1 MAVAEQPTRTP
12 LPVSPPDPLY
22 RRKELHLLLGV
33 IVASLTVAFAAARAT
48 DGARAALDARLLQA
62 GAGADAGL
70 VAVESEQLSA
80 VRAIAFSDGVAR
92 DLAARDGAGL
102 RSIVAPLQA
111 NSTVPMV
118 DVVEPDGRVLLAVR
132 SDGAP
137 RPVGTHKG
145 LRALAWSF
153 RHARGVRGGRLSQ
166 VVLLPSGATL
176 LTISPVLDGSRPV
189 GAVLAMTPLANV
201 LGRLSQEVGAD
212 LTAYDSAGAPLD
224 TTAELRPNAI
234 DPAVAQTLLA
244 GGAVVTRYAYG
255 NHREKLGR
263 LIVDHTPEAV
273 LGASLPDDSAS
284 VGRTVA
290 IYAVIGLLCSALIL
304 ATFWVRFVHGRR
316 P

>member
-1 MAVAEQPTRTP
+1 MAVVEQQPTRP
-12 LPVSPPDPLY
+12 PVLPPEPLY

-48 DGARAALDARLLQA
+48 DGARAVLDARLLQA
-62 GAGADAGL
+62 GAGTDAGL

-80 VRAIAFSDGVAR
+80 VRAIAFSQGVAQA
-92 DLAARDGAGL
+92 LAAGNGAAL
-102 RSIVAPLQA
+102 RSLAAPLQA

-118 DVVEPDGRVLLAVR
+118 DVVSPGGRVLVALR
-132 SDGAP
+132 SSGAP
-137 RPVGTHKG
+137 KPAASRKG
-145 LRALAWSF
+145 LPALAWSL
-153 RHARGVRGGRLSQ
+153 RHARGPRGGRLSQ
-166 VVLLPSGATL
+166 VVLLPGGATL
-176 LTISPVLDGSRPV
+176 LTIGPVLEGTRPV
-189 GAVLAMTPLANV
+189 GAVLAMTPLSAV

-212 LTAYDSAGAPLD
+212 LTAYDSQGEPLD
-224 TTAELRPNAI
+224 TTAGLRPRSI
-234 DPAVAQTLLA
+234 DPAVAQSVLA

-263 LIVDHTPEAV
+263 LIVDHTAEAV

-290 IYAVIGLLCSALIL
+290 IYAVIGLLCSAIIL
-304 ATFWVRFVHGRR
+304 ATFWVRFVHGRQ

>member
-1 MAVAEQPTRTP
+1 MAVVEQQRTRRPVLPPEP
-12 LPVSPPDPLY
+12 LH

-48 DGARAALDARLLQA
+48 DGARAVLDARLLQA
-62 GAGADAGL
+62 GAGTDAGL

-80 VRAIAFSDGVAR
+80 VRAIAFSQGVAQA
-92 DLAARDGAGL
+92 LAAGNGTAL
-102 RSIVAPLQA
+102 RSLVAPLQA

-118 DVVEPDGRVLLAVR
+118 DLVSPGGRVLLALR
-132 SDGAP
+132 SNGAP
-137 RPVGTHKG
+137 KPVATRRG
-145 LRALAWSF
+145 LPALAWSLH
-153 RHARGVRGGRLSQ
+153 HARGTRGGRLSQ
-166 VVLLPSGATL
+166 VVLLPGGATL
-176 LTISPVLDGSRPV
+176 LTIGPVLEGTRPV
-189 GAVLAMTPLANV
+189 GAVLAMTPLSAV

-212 LTAYDSAGAPLD
+212 LTAYDSQGEPLD
-224 TTAELRPNAI
+224 TTAELRPRAI
-234 DPAVAQTLLA
+234 DPAVAQSVLA

-263 LIVDHTPEAV
+263 LIVDHTAEAV

-290 IYAVIGLLCSALIL
+290 IYAVIGLLCSAIIL
-304 ATFWVRFVHGRR
+304 ATFWVRFGHGRE